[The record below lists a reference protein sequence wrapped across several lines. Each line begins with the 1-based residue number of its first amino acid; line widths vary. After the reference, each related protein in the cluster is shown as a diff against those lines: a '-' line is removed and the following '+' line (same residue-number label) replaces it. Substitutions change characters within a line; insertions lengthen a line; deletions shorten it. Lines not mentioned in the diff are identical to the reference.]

1 MYGNLETDAEK
12 RSIIRPQH
20 ILFDLDGT
28 LIDSREGITKSV
40 AYALSHFGIHVED
53 RSQLYAFIGPPLS
66 DSFSIFYHFN
76 EDQTRL
82 AVQKYRERYAV
93 KGVKENKLYKGI
105 ETLLQTLKS
114 NGYQLYLATS
124 KPENFAKEIID
135 YFSLTSYFTFI
146 GGSRLDNTFHD
157 KVDVINY
164 VLQTNHISRENAIMI
179 GDRKYDIEGADLAG
193 IASIGVL
200 YGFGNKQELQD
211 CHCKTI
217 LHTVDDIRQYFC
229 GK

>member
-1 MYGNLETDAEK
+1 MYGNIEIDAEK
-12 RSIIRPQH
+12 RSNIRPQH

-40 AYALSHFGIHVED
+40 AYALTHFGINVED
-53 RSQLYAFIGPPLS
+53 LSQLYAFIGPPLS
-66 DSFSIFYHFN
+66 DSFRFFYHFTEN
-76 EDQTRL
+76 QAQL

-105 ETLLQTLKS
+105 ENLLQNLKS

-164 VLQTNHISRENAIMI
+164 VLQTNHISCKNAIMI
-179 GDRKYDIEGADLAG
+179 GDRKYDIEGANLAG

-200 YGFGNKQELQD
+200 YGFGNKQELQE
-211 CHCKTI
+211 CHCTTI